1 MSDQRHTRR
10 LATAV
15 SGAVGALI
23 LAGCTTGGNLGAPPP
38 KEGPGVTKPVKLSKE
53 ASKLHRCTVTPLAK
67 DSGFPQSSDLDVK
80 AARERAV
87 ELDSTFGEYSDITER
102 IQAQVTGNP
111 WKRAMAGDQ
120 VNLVQMVAL
129 SLKYA
134 AFRSGRSDYTA
145 DVAPVLDNLDDGEIA
160 DAGKYLAASAAE
172 GATKIDKPR
181 KLADGLGTLGLL
193 ERGSVHLAAG
203 NLDCARKFFDH
214 AVADLRKAKQNKSVD
229 DQIINAV
236 TDAYAG
242 TGFEAIM
249 AIDYKAMAGI
259 LNGDDGV
266 RNNIKLSRA
275 WQSSMQAAYGREIAE
290 AQEKYENKQNKNLS
304 GQKKQALS
312 KLTSTFKSKF
322 EQEACVVCDD
332 AADRV
337 PTPYVN
343 PLGDFLSAAWAE
355 RKAALEAAAGNTEKS
370 GNKRNTALQAYR
382 EAADLRPDNQT
393 IQNAIDE
400 LEGKVLEGEQEGRL
414 VHVVLDVGR
423 APERRVAKLILPT
436 GLSNFVPLQ
445 IPFYKPVER
454 TIDRVRIHGADGESL
469 ARVTPLAD
477 VEAMALSH
485 FNDKFPIHMTK
496 AALSAFG
503 NYMAQIQARK
513 AAGGGLLG
521 DVAGLATGI
530 AVSELTEP
538 GTEAWV
544 TLPHTVGVARLR
556 VPENMR
562 TLELASYDG
571 DGTKLATETVRLR
584 GDGPVFVYGR
594 GIRDH
599 LEVQASEPVDGD
611 GGAQTV
617 KRQTREDETT

>member
-10 LATAV
+10 IATAV

-23 LAGCTTGGNLGAPPP
+23 LAGCTTGSLEPPP
-38 KEGPGVTKPVKLSKE
+38 PREGPGVTKPVKLPE
-53 ASKLHRCTVTPLAK
+53 DASKLHRCTVTPLAK
-67 DSGFPQSSDLDVK
+67 DTGFPMSSDLDV
-80 AARERAV
+80 ADARERAL
-87 ELDSTFGEYSDITER
+87 ELDSAFGEYSDITEQ
-102 IQAQVTGNP
+102 IEAQVTGNP

-145 DVAPVLDNLDDGEIA
+145 DVAPLLDKLDEGAVA
-160 DAGKYLAASAAE
+160 DAGKYLAASAAQ

-181 KLADGLGTLGLL
+181 ELADGLGTLGLL

-214 AVADLRKAKQNKSVD
+214 AVTDLRKAKQNKSVD
-229 DQIINAV
+229 DQIINTV
-236 TDAYAG
+236 TDAYAA

-266 RNNIKLSRA
+266 RNNIKLARA

-290 AQEKYENKQNKNLS
+290 AQDKFENKQNKNLS
-304 GQKKQALS
+304 GQQEEAFS
-312 KLTSTFKSKF
+312 KLTSTFKNKF

-343 PLGDFLSAAWAE
+343 PLGDFLSAVWSERRAE
-355 RKAALEAAAGNTEKS
+355 LAAANGKTRVSDKEWNKARKAYQDA
-370 GNKRNTALQAYR
+370 Q
-382 EAADLRPDNQT
+382 DLRPDNATVQA
-393 IQNAIDE
+393 AIDA
-400 LEGKVLEGEQEGRL
+400 LDDKRPAGERDGRL

-436 GLSNFVPLQ
+436 GLRNFVPLQ

-496 AALSAFG
+496 AALSAVG
-503 NYMAQIQARK
+503 NYMAQVQARK

-538 GTEAWV
+538 GTESWV

-562 TLELASYDG
+562 TLELASYNA
-571 DGTKLATETVRLR
+571 DGTTLATETVRLR
-584 GDGPVFVYGR
+584 GNGPVFVYGR

-599 LEVQASEPVDGD
+599 LEVQASEPADGA

-617 KRQTREDETT
+617 KRQTTEDETT